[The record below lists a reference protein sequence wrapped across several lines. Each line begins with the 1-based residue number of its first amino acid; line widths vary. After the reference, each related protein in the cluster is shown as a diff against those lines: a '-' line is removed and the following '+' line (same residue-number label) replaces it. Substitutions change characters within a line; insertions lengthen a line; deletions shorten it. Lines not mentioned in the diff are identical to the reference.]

1 MNSTPTEQNS
11 NQRQVPELSLLSYVN
26 GTTGDQVKFVD
37 DLYLGLKE
45 YGFIILKDHTVDQ
58 AKVDRAYDYVHEF
71 FQLPEETK
79 MKYYDE
85 KIAGQRGYTPFKRE
99 HAKDNPNPDLK
110 EFWHVGRELAEG
122 SQYKG
127 VYPENIWPTEI
138 NEFKQSFQE
147 LYNSMDATAVVLLEA
162 LGKALDVPADYFKN
176 MIADGNS
183 ILRTIHYPP
192 TKGQDTHNSI
202 RAAAHEDIN
211 LITMLVGATASGLQ
225 LLDRDGTWL
234 DVNSKPGQI
243 VVDTGDMM
251 SRITNDVLPAT
262 THRVINPETD
272 SEARYSMPYFVHP
285 HSQAMLSCLKS
296 CEGTG
301 RKYEDITA
309 GDFLIQRLKEIG
321 LL

>member
-1 MNSTPTEQNS
+1 MTTTTTTKDTT
-11 NQRQVPELSLLSYVN
+11 RQVPELSMLSYVN
-26 GTTGDQVKFVD
+26 GTEADKTAFIDGLFG
-37 DLYLGLKE
+37 GLKD
-45 YGFIILKDHTVDQ
+45 YGFIILKDHIIDQ
-58 AKVDRAYDYVHEF
+58 AKVDRAYDLVHEF
-71 FQLPEETK
+71 FQLPTKTK
-79 MKYYDE
+79 MNYFDDR
-85 KIAGQRGYTPFKRE
+85 IAGQRAYTPFRTE

-110 EFWHVGRELAEG
+110 EFWHVGRDLSAD

-127 VYPENIWPTEI
+127 VYPENIWPSEI
-138 NEFKQSFQE
+138 AEFKAAFQQ
-147 LYNSMDATAVVLLEA
+147 LYSAMDQTAVVLLEA
-162 LGKALDVPADYFKN
+162 LGTALDVPAGYFKD
-176 MIADGNS
+176 MIDDGNS

-251 SRITNDVLPAT
+251 SRLTNNLLPAT
-262 THRVINPETD
+262 THRVINPEAD

-285 HSQAMLSCLKS
+285 HSKAMLSCLKS
-296 CEGTG
+296 CEGEG
-301 RKYEDITA
+301 RKFEDITA
-309 GDFLIQRLKEIG
+309 GAFLEQRLKEIG
-321 LL
+321 LM

>member
-1 MNSTPTEQNS
+1 MNTTTET
-11 NQRQVPELSLLSYVN
+11 NQRKVPELSLLSYVN
-26 GTTGDQVKFVD
+26 GTSADQVKFVD
-37 DLYLGLKE
+37 DLFVGLKE

-58 AKVDRAYDYVHEF
+58 VKVDRAYDFVHEF
-71 FQLPEETK
+71 FQMSQENK
-79 MKYYDE
+79 MRYYDKE
-85 KIAGQRGYTPFKRE
+85 IAGQRGYTPFKRE
-99 HAKDNPNPDLK
+99 HAKNNPNPDLK
-110 EFWHVGRELAEG
+110 EFWHVGRELAAT

-127 VYPENIWPTEI
+127 VYPENIWPSEI
-138 NEFKQSFQE
+138 AEFKSSFQE
-147 LYNSMDATAVVLLEA
+147 LYNSMDATAVILLEA
-162 LGKALDVPADYFKN
+162 LGKALDLPVNYFKD

-251 SRITNDVLPAT
+251 SRLTNEILPAT
-262 THRVINPETD
+262 THRVINPDTD
-272 SEARYSMPYFVHP
+272 SEARYSMPFFVHP
-285 HSQAMLSCLKS
+285 HSKAMLSCLDS
-296 CEGTG
+296 CVGEG

-309 GDFLIQRLKEIG
+309 GDFLVQRLKEIG

>member
-1 MNSTPTEQNS
+1 MNTTTEA
-11 NQRQVPELSLLSYVN
+11 NQRKVPELSLLSYVN
-26 GTTGDQVKFVD
+26 GTSADQVKFVD
-37 DLYLGLKE
+37 DLFVGLKE

-58 AKVDRAYDYVHEF
+58 IKVDRAYDYVHEF
-71 FQLPEETK
+71 FQMSEENK
-79 MKYYDE
+79 MRYYDKE
-85 KIAGQRGYTPFKRE
+85 IAGQRGYTPFKRE
-99 HAKDNPNPDLK
+99 HAKNNPNPDLK
-110 EFWHVGRELAEG
+110 EFWHVGRDLAAT

-127 VYPENIWPTEI
+127 VYPENIWPSEI
-138 NEFKQSFQE
+138 AEFQTSFQE
-147 LYNSMDATAVVLLEA
+147 LYNSMDATAVILLEA
-162 LGKALDVPADYFKN
+162 LGKALDLPANYFKD

-251 SRITNDVLPAT
+251 SRLTNEILPAT
-262 THRVINPETD
+262 THRVINPDTD
-272 SEARYSMPYFVHP
+272 SEARYSMPFFVHP
-285 HSQAMLSCLKS
+285 HSKAMLSCLDS
-296 CEGTG
+296 CVGEG

-309 GDFLIQRLKEIG
+309 GDFLVQRLKEIG

>member
-1 MNSTPTEQNS
+1 MPN
-11 NQRQVPELSLLSYVN
+11 RQVPELSLLSYVN
-26 GTTGDQVKFVD
+26 GSDNDQVTFVNE
-37 DLYLGLKE
+37 LYNGLKE

-58 AKVDRAYDYVHEF
+58 TKVDRAYDLVHEF
-71 FQLPEETK
+71 FHLDEETK
-79 MKYYDE
+79 RKYFDD
-85 KIAGQRGYTPFKRE
+85 KIAGQRGYTPFKTE

-110 EFWHVGRELAEG
+110 EFWHVGRDLAAT

-127 VYPENIWPTEI
+127 IYPENIWPTEVG
-138 NEFKQSFQE
+138 EFKEAFQE
-147 LYNSMDATAVVLLEA
+147 LYASMDATAGILLEA
-162 LGKALDVPADYFKN
+162 LGRALDVPSTFFKE

-192 TKGQDTHNSI
+192 TKGHDTQSSI

-251 SRITNDVLPAT
+251 SRLTNEVLPAT
-262 THRVINPETD
+262 THRVVNPD
-272 SEARYSMPYFVHP
+272 SDGEARYSMPYFVHP
-285 HSQAMLSCLKS
+285 HSNAMLSCLPS
-296 CEGTG
+296 CEGAG
-301 RKYEDITA
+301 RKYDDITA
-309 GDFLIQRLKEIG
+309 GDFLAQRLREIG
-321 LL
+321 LM

>member
-1 MNSTPTEQNS
+1 MNMTTEANE
-11 NQRQVPELSLLSYVN
+11 RKVPELSLLSYVN
-26 GTTGDQVKFVD
+26 GTSADQVKFVD
-37 DLYLGLKE
+37 DLFVGLKE

-58 AKVDRAYDYVHEF
+58 IKVDRAYDFVHEF
-71 FQLPEETK
+71 FQMTEENK
-79 MKYYDE
+79 MRYYDKE
-85 KIAGQRGYTPFKRE
+85 IAGQRGYTPFKRE
-99 HAKDNPNPDLK
+99 HAKNNPNPDLK
-110 EFWHVGRELAEG
+110 EFWHVGRDLAAT

-127 VYPENIWPTEI
+127 VYPENIWPSEI
-138 NEFKQSFQE
+138 AEFQTSFQE
-147 LYNSMDATAVVLLEA
+147 LYNSMDATAVILLEA
-162 LGKALDVPADYFKN
+162 LGKALDLPVNYFKD

-251 SRITNDVLPAT
+251 SRLTNEILPAT
-262 THRVINPETD
+262 THRVINPDTD
-272 SEARYSMPYFVHP
+272 SEARYSMPFFVHP
-285 HSQAMLSCLKS
+285 HSKAMLSCLDS
-296 CEGTG
+296 CVGEG

-309 GDFLIQRLKEIG
+309 GDFLVQRLKEIG